1 MDSATE
7 LFIATLFGADR
18 TTHPIE
24 FRACPNE
31 RGTAGAR
38 SVYTRDAGVIT
49 LHIKRTD
56 RPGMGGFFGVCTR
69 RIGISKGD
77 RTNVVE
83 LPAWWIDIDCLKLG
97 LDKLAVLA
105 ALASCPM
112 PPSIIVDSGAGL
124 HCYWLAREAIIVAL
138 DDDGIGLGDAA
149 EIEDRN
155 IAVLKQLAG
164 VFAGDVAVC
173 DLARIMRL
181 PGTHNSKAATLE
193 AHGGEPVLVR
203 LLECDSQRTYELG
216 DMEEWLEL
224 QRPLVERPAAP
235 GATADATPVNPF
247 TAYAAAVGYKP
258 PIDVESMLAAMRYEG
273 SGDSSIH
280 QTQLK
285 VSASLVG
292 RGEDD
297 ETVLAILLA
306 ATAAAAGAQ
315 AGFWNWRREERNI
328 RQMIAGA
335 RVKFPDARPKAA
347 ASPPPPPPASPPPS
361 GGSGSASNGDNVVN
375 LKTVREAKAKPEKET
390 KPKGVSAIEQAGR
403 MVIKRWQAEI
413 GPLLVTGGTLWTYD
427 AGLWQ
432 PIEGMLMQR
441 LRTWVQVA
449 ILFLKEDPRQVM
461 KSNVLSYI
469 TDDAELLRETV
480 EWDRHGLVIC
490 RNGALDP
497 VKGTMHPHA
506 PEHYATRALPVDY
519 HATDAAP
526 GFLRFL
532 DESFADLAADERQ
545 QTVDMLMEFF
555 GSALMRGKTRE
566 MTKALF
572 LVGKTRSGKTQLLTV
587 LRALV
592 GGHSCGMRATAL
604 GERFGL
610 QPLIGSSGWLA
621 DDAIGQNEQLDP
633 EMFKIVVTGEPL
645 SVARKNTTNWEGR
658 LDIPVCLTANH
669 LPHVRDD
676 SDAVYNRS
684 LVAHMN
690 VARPVETSSRRPI
703 GEILVETELPG
714 ILALA
719 VAGYRRL
726 AERGHYG
733 PQPAAMARANMS
745 FKNDNQ
751 PFQTFMAECIE
762 TAPGRMV
769 DRRDIVA
776 SFLGWWR
783 DEFANDKPLSARAL
797 WPAVRVAFP
806 QLGDRK
812 GNEARFATGIKLTSD
827 GLLRVRQYRDN
838 HFGTDDSSGRT
849 GEQINRWV
857 DENDAGSP
865 RF

>member
-7 LFIATLFGADR
+7 LFIGTLFGSDR

-31 RGTAGAR
+31 RGATGVR

-56 RPGMGGFFGVCTR
+56 KPGMGGFFGVCTR
-69 RIGISKGD
+69 RVGISKGD
-77 RTNVVE
+77 RTNLAE
-83 LPAWWIDIDCLKLG
+83 LPCLWGDIDCQKLG

-124 HCYWLAREAIIVAL
+124 HVYWLLREALIVAL
-138 DDDGIGLGDAA
+138 DDDGISLGDAA
-149 EIEDRN
+149 EIEDRV
-155 IAVLKQLAG
+155 IAVLRQLAG
-164 VFAGDVAVC
+164 VFAGDLVVC
-173 DLARIMRL
+173 ELARIMRL
-181 PGTHNSKAATLE
+181 PGTHNSKVATLE
-193 AHGGEPVLVR
+193 ANAGQPALVR

-224 QRPLVERPAAP
+224 QRPLVERPVAAAP
-235 GATADATPVNPF
+235 EGGAAATPNPF

-258 PIDVESMLAAMRYEG
+258 PIDVESMLAAMHYEG
-273 SGDSSIH
+273 GGDTSIH

-285 VSASLVG
+285 VSASLVS
-292 RGEDD
+292 RGETD
-297 ETVLAILLA
+297 ETVLAILMA
-306 ATAAAAGAQ
+306 ATAKAAGAQ
-315 AGFWNWRREERNI
+315 AGFWNWRREEKII

-335 RVKFPDARPKAA
+335 RVKFPDAKPKAA
-347 ASPPPPPPASPPPS
+347 SSPPPPASPPAS
-361 GGSGSASNGDNVVN
+361 GGSGSSTNNGDNVVN

-390 KPKGVSAIEQAGR
+390 KPKAVSAIEQAGR

-413 GPLLVTGGTLWTYD
+413 GPLLATEGALWTYG
-427 AGLWQ
+427 AGIWQ

-449 ILFLKEDPRQVM
+449 ILFLREDPRQVM

-480 EWDRHGLVIC
+480 EWDRHGLIIC

-497 VKGTMHPHA
+497 VKGTMQPHA

-519 HATDAAP
+519 RATDEAP
-526 GFLRFL
+526 GFLHFL
-532 DESFADLAADERQ
+532 DESFTDLAPDERQ
-545 QTVDMLMEFF
+545 QTIDMLLEFF

-592 GGHSCGMRATAL
+592 GGRPCGMRASAL
-604 GERFGL
+604 GGNFGL
-610 QPLIGSSGWLA
+610 QPLIGASGWLA
-621 DDAIGQNEQLDP
+621 DDAISQNEQLDP
-633 EMFKIVVTGEPL
+633 EMFKVVVTGEAT
-645 SVARKNTTNWEGR
+645 SIARKNTTNFEGA
-658 LDIPVCLTANH
+658 LDIPVVLTSNH

-676 SDAVYNRS
+676 SDAVYNRA
-684 LVAHMN
+684 LIARMN
-690 VARPVETSSRRPI
+690 VERPEETSSRRPI
-703 GEILVETELPG
+703 GEIIIETELG
-714 ILALA
+714 GVLALA
-719 VAGYRRL
+719 VAGYQRL
-726 AERGHYG
+726 FARGRYA
-733 PQPAAMARANMS
+733 PQPASMARANQS

-762 TAPGRMV
+762 NASGRMV

-806 QLGDRK
+806 ALGDRK
-812 GNEARFATGIKLTSD
+812 SNDARFATGIKLTSD
-827 GLLRVRQYRDN
+827 GLLRVQQYRN
-838 HFGTDDSSGRT
+838 AHYGSDDSSGRS

-857 DENDAGSP
+857 DETDAGSP